1 MDQDRAR
8 ALLQAQRE
16 EVQRLL
22 GDTSEAGREDREA
35 EQETG
40 DYADPGPALAAEGV
54 DDAVAASL
62 RERLAAI
69 GRAEQRLADGKYG
82 LSIKSGRPIPD
93 ERLEFDPAAE
103 LTVDEAAKAR

>member
-1 MDQDRAR
+1 MDDDRAR
-8 ALLQAQRE
+8 TLLQNQRE
-16 EVQRLL
+16 QVQRLL
-22 GDTSEAGREDREA
+22 GETSAAGQDDREA

-69 GRAEQRLADGKYG
+69 ERAEQRLADGTYG
-82 LSIKSGRPIPD
+82 RSIKSGTPIPN

-103 LTVDEAAKAR
+103 LTVEEAAEAQ

>member
-1 MDQDRAR
+1 MDIDRAR
-8 ALLQAQRE
+8 TLLQAQRE
-16 EVQRLL
+16 QAQRLL
-22 GDTSEAGREDREA
+22 AQASAAGQDDRAA

-54 DDAVAASL
+54 DDAVAARL

-69 GRAEQRLADGKYG
+69 ERAERRLTDGTYG
-82 LSIKSGRPIPD
+82 RSIKSGRPIPD

-103 LTVDEAAKAR
+103 LTVDEAP

>member
-1 MDQDRAR
+1 MDNDRAR
-8 ALLQAQRE
+8 MLLKAQRE

-22 GDTSEAGREDREA
+22 GDASAAGQQDREA
-35 EQETG
+35 EQETV

-69 GRAEQRLADGKYG
+69 DRAEQRLADGTYG
-82 LSIKSGRPIPD
+82 LSIKSGVPIPD

-103 LTVDEAAKAR
+103 LTVEEAT